1 MEAAAAQRAGPAQG
15 YLSMS
20 EATMPSHATG
30 EQRARPDRGP
40 WLLRLMRLHFALAG
54 IVLLLATL
62 AFGWYV
68 YTDDLDRISF
78 GSGLRIEH
86 PGDLY
91 APGTQR
97 DVLLLLLLGIGAVVE
112 LWAAAA
118 VRRDGG
124 GPAVYFGAVGL
135 LLGLPVAAILWGL
148 ELDVP
153 AIAPDTVRLLLRVAA
168 GLLAFQSLLALFYLV
183 RLAFRR
189 GAPTDSVAA
198 RAGWLG
204 AAGLVLGLLI
214 VGAVAVA
221 LALLTGWIER
231 PVPDPEP
238 GALLYVTTFDA
249 VGGEW
254 DTYQGRDA
262 AQIVPVAD
270 LDPEAVAASP
280 GALDGQVLLVT
291 YGSPYSGEGV
301 FSALDRMYRD
311 FDLRVTAQMISGPLD
326 NQYGV
331 IFRYRDPDNY
341 YGFLVGG
348 DMDNVGWYAL
358 VKVQDGVLEWI
369 SYWGTSEHVR
379 AGTGANEIRVVAVG
393 DAFQF
398 FVNGH
403 LMPLCF
409 KGENATSMWVDGTC
423 FTDDVAT
430 TYRDADFSQGRI
442 ALMAGHSID
451 VSAPVVVA
459 FDDVV
464 IVGPEGL
471 APDDAAAT
479 AEPEAVSG

>member
-1 MEAAAAQRAGPAQG
+1 
-15 YLSMS
+15 
-20 EATMPSHATG
+20 
-30 EQRARPDRGP
+30 
-40 WLLRLMRLHFALAG
+40 MRLHLALAG
-54 IVLLLATL
+54 IALLVAAL

-68 YTDDLDRISF
+68 YTDHLDRISLAD
-78 GSGLRIEH
+78 GLRIEH

-91 APGTQR
+91 VPETQR
-97 DVLLLLLLGIGAVVE
+97 DVLLLLLLSIGVVVE
-112 LWAAAA
+112 LWAATA
-118 VRRDGG
+118 VRRNGG
-124 GPAVYFGAVGL
+124 GPAVYFGALGL
-135 LLGLPVAAILWGL
+135 LLGLPLAAILWGL
-148 ELDVP
+148 DLDVP
-153 AIAPDTVRLLLRVAA
+153 AIAPGTVRLLLRVAA
-168 GLLAFQSLLALFYLV
+168 GLLALQSLLALVYLV
-183 RLAFRR
+183 WLAFRR
-189 GAPTDSVAA
+189 GAPADSGAA
-198 RAGWLG
+198 RVGWLG

-238 GALLYVTTFDA
+238 GALLYATTFDA
-249 VGGEW
+249 AGGEW

-262 AQIVPVAD
+262 AQIVPVAE
-270 LDPEAVAASP
+270 LDPQAVAASP
-280 GALDGQVLLVT
+280 GALEGQVLLVT
-291 YGSPYSGEGV
+291 YGSPYSSEGV
-301 FSALDRMYRD
+301 FSALDRTYRD
-311 FDLRVTAQMISGPLD
+311 FDLRVTAQMIAGPLD

-348 DMDNVGWYAL
+348 DIENVGWYAL
-358 VKVQDGVLEWI
+358 VKVQGGVLEWV
-369 SYWGTSEHVR
+369 SNWGTSEHVH
-379 AGTGANEIRVVAVG
+379 AGNRANEIRVVAV
-393 DAFQF
+393 DDTFQF

-409 KGENATSMWVDGTC
+409 KGENATSMWVDGAC

-430 TYRDADFSQGRI
+430 TYQDAEFTQGQV

-451 VSAPVVVA
+451 VSTPVVVA

-471 APDDAAAT
+471 APAAVAT